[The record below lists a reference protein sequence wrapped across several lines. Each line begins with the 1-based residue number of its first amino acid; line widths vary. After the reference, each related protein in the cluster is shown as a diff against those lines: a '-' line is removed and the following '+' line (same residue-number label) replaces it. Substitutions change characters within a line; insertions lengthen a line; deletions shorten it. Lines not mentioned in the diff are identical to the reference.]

1 MDLFTEYQ
9 QINDLYEDGD
19 KDKENQARQKLI
31 QVLDEHEKNE
41 IPYNPIINHLIRKS
55 GLYPYIKLGT
65 ALWEDR
71 IVYEAFKVDI
81 GKNTPR
87 TFHRE
92 QSKILKLLLKGQN
105 IAISAPTSFGKSFII
120 DSFIAINNPDTIVL
134 IVPTIALMD
143 ETRRRLQNKF
153 SDRYKIIT
161 NTDITIS
168 SKNIFIFPQERAIN
182 YIEKVNSIDL
192 LIIDEFYKAS
202 ISFDEERAPA
212 LIRAIIKLSKQSK
225 QKYFL
230 APNISQINQNPF
242 TSGMEFIHLDYN
254 TVFLK
259 VLDLH
264 KQINATNTKEKLLLE
279 ILEKNNGKTLIY
291 AGTYN
296 DIDKIVTAVIGT
308 DISKQNNLLTNFAK
322 WLRKNYSNDWV
333 LPKLIEIGF
342 GIHNGQLHRSLA
354 QIQIHLF
361 ELENGLQRIISTSSI
376 IEGVNTSAENVIIW
390 RNRNGQSNLND
401 FTYKNIIGRSGRM
414 FRHFIGNI
422 FLLDSPPAAVQ
433 TELNLE
439 LPTALI
445 NDIDS
450 EYKSEYVKK
459 EQITQFNK
467 FETDMISMLGEE
479 KYEKLKKEHTLNT
492 IDTNII
498 LKIVNEIYNS
508 PNDWKYIK
516 CLNSDNVSMWDN
528 ALYKIIQLLPGA
540 WDTRYSNLV
549 KLIKILSK
557 NWIKPLSILLEEI
570 KMIPLDITDFFKL
583 ERNIAFKLTSLL
595 QDINTLYQLI
605 TDDISIDISPFI
617 AKTSHAFLPKIVYQL
632 EEYGLPRM
640 ISKQIN
646 NAKLIDLENNEQ
658 EINDVIQTFLE
669 LGIEQIKTIHTLDE
683 FDKYIVQYFYD
694 GIKINKE

>member
-1 MDLFTEYQ
+1 MDLFTAYQ
-9 QINDLYEDGD
+9 EINNLYESENGN
-19 KDKENQARQKLI
+19 KDEARQKLI
-31 QVLDEHEKNE
+31 QVLDEHQKNN
-41 IPYNPIINHLIRKS
+41 IPYNPIINHLIRQS
-55 GLYPYIKLGT
+55 GLYPYIKLDT
-65 ALWEDR
+65 ASWEDR

-81 GKNTPR
+81 GKNTPK

-92 QSKILKLLLKGQN
+92 QSKILKLLLKGQS

-120 DSFIAINNPDTIVL
+120 DSFIAIKKTDTVVL

-161 NTDITIS
+161 NTDISIS
-168 SKNIFIFPQERAIN
+168 SKSIFIFPQERAIN
-182 YIEKVNSIDL
+182 YIDKINSIDL

-230 APNISQINQNPF
+230 APNISHINQNPF
-242 TSGMEFIHLDYN
+242 TDGMECIYLDYN

-264 KQINATNTKEKLLLE
+264 KKINTTKTKEKLLLE
-279 ILEKNNGKTLIY
+279 ILEKNLGKTLIY
-291 AGTYN
+291 AGTYS
-296 DIDKIVTAVIGT
+296 DIDKIVNTVIKT
-308 DISKQNNLLTNFAK
+308 DISTQNILLTNFAE

-422 FLLDSPPAAVQ
+422 FLLDSPPDAVQ

-450 EYKSEYVKK
+450 EYKFEYVRK
-459 EQITQFNK
+459 EQIAQFNK
-467 FETDMISMLGEE
+467 FETEMISMLGEE
-479 KYEKLKKEHTLNT
+479 KYEKLKKEYTLNI

-498 LKIVNEIYNS
+498 LKIATEIYNS
-508 PNDWKYIK
+508 PNDWKHIK
-516 CLNSDNVSMWDN
+516 SLNSDNVSMWDN
-528 ALYKIIQLLPGA
+528 ALYKIIQLLPGT
-540 WDTRYSNLV
+540 WDTKHGNIV
-549 KLIKILSK
+549 QFIKILSR
-557 NWIKPLSILLEEI
+557 NWSKPLSILLKEI
-570 KMIPLDITDFFKL
+570 KKIPLDISDFFKL

-683 FDKYIVQYFYD
+683 FDKYILQYFYD

>member
-1 MDLFTEYQ
+1 MDLFTAYQ
-9 QINDLYEDGD
+9 QINDLYESENGN
-19 KDKENQARQKLI
+19 KDEARQKLI
-31 QVLDEHEKNE
+31 QVLDEHEKKE
-41 IPYNPIINHLIRKS
+41 IPYNPIVNHLIRQS
-55 GLYPYIKLGT
+55 GLYPYIKLDT
-65 ALWEDR
+65 ASWEDR
-71 IVYEAFKVDI
+71 IVYEAFKVDV
-81 GKNTPR
+81 GKNTPK

-92 QSKILKLLLKGQN
+92 QSKILKLLLKGQS

-120 DSFIAINNPDTIVL
+120 DSFIAIKKPDTVVL

-161 NTDITIS
+161 NTDISIS
-168 SKNIFIFPQERAIN
+168 SKSIFIFPQERAIN
-182 YIEKVNSIDL
+182 YIDKINSIDL

-230 APNISQINQNPF
+230 APNISHINQNPF
-242 TSGMEFIHLDYN
+242 TDGMECIYLDYN

-264 KQINATNTKEKLLLE
+264 KKINTTKTKEKLLLE
-279 ILEKNNGKTLIY
+279 ILEKNLGKTLIY
-291 AGTYN
+291 AGTYS
-296 DIDKIVTAVIGT
+296 DIDKIVNTVIKT
-308 DISKQNNLLTNFAK
+308 DISTQNILLTNFAE

-422 FLLDSPPAAVQ
+422 FLLDSPPDAVQ

-450 EYKSEYVKK
+450 EYKFEYVRK
-459 EQITQFNK
+459 EQIAQFNK
-467 FETDMISMLGEE
+467 FETEMISMLGEE
-479 KYEKLKKEHTLNT
+479 KYEKLKKEYTLNI

-498 LKIVNEIYNS
+498 LKIATEIYNS
-508 PNDWKYIK
+508 PNDWKHIK
-516 CLNSDNVSMWDN
+516 SLNSDNVSMWDN
-528 ALYKIIQLLPGA
+528 ALYKIIQLLPGT
-540 WDTRYSNLV
+540 WDTKHGNIV
-549 KLIKILSK
+549 QFIKILSR
-557 NWIKPLSILLEEI
+557 NWSKPLSILLKEI
-570 KMIPLDITDFFKL
+570 KKIPLDISDFFKL

-669 LGIEQIKTIHTLDE
+669 LGIKQIKTIHTLDE
-683 FDKYIVQYFYD
+683 FDKYIIQYFYD

>member
-1 MDLFTEYQ
+1 MDLFTAYQ
-9 QINDLYEDGD
+9 QINDLYEEGN
-19 KDKENQARQKLI
+19 KENEARQKLI
-31 QVLDEHEKNE
+31 QVLDEHEKNQ

-55 GLYPYIKLGT
+55 GLYPYIKLDT

-81 GKNTPR
+81 GKKEPAPL
-87 TFHRE
+87 HIE
-92 QSKILKLLLKGQN
+92 QSRILKLLLKGQS

-120 DSFIAINNPDTIVL
+120 DSFIAVNHPDTVVL

-168 SKNIFIFPQERAIN
+168 SKTIFIFPQERAVN
-182 YIEKVNSIDL
+182 YIDKINSIDL

-212 LIRAIIKLSKQSK
+212 LMRAIIKLSKQSK

-230 APNISQINQNPF
+230 APNISHINQNPF
-242 TSGMEFIHLDYN
+242 TDGMECIYLNYN

-264 KQINATNTKEKLLLE
+264 KKIDTTKTKEKLLLE
-279 ILEKNNGKTLIY
+279 ILEKNLGKTLIY
-291 AGTYN
+291 AGTYS
-296 DIDKIVTAVIGT
+296 DIDKIVNTVIKT
-308 DISKQNNLLTNFAK
+308 DISTQNILLTNFAE

-342 GIHNGQLHRSLA
+342 GIHNGQLHRALA
-354 QIQIHLF
+354 QIQIYLF
-361 ELENGLQRIISTSSI
+361 GLENGLQRIISTSSI

-390 RNRNGQSNLND
+390 RNKNGRNYLND

-422 FLLDSPPAAVQ
+422 FLLDRPPTTVQ

-445 NDIDS
+445 NDIDIEVGS
-450 EYKSEYVKK
+450 DYVKK
-459 EQITQFNK
+459 EQMEQFNK
-467 FETDMISMLGEE
+467 YETDMISILGKE
-479 KYEKLKKEHTLNT
+479 KYEKLKKEYTLNI
-492 IDTNII
+492 IDTKII
-498 LKIVNEIYNS
+498 LKIVTEIYHF
-508 PNDWKYIK
+508 PNDWKHIK
-516 CLNSDNVSMWDN
+516 CLNSDNISRWDN
-528 ALYKIIQLLPGA
+528 ILYKIIKLLPGT
-540 WDTRYSNLV
+540 WDTKHGNIV
-549 KLIKILSK
+549 QFIKILSR
-557 NWIKPLSILLEEI
+557 NWSTSLSNLLVEI
-570 KMIPLDITDFFKL
+570 KTIPLDISDFFKL

-605 TDDISIDISPFI
+605 TNDATIDISPFI
-617 AKTSHAFLPKIVYQL
+617 AKTSHVFLPKIVYQL

-640 ISKQIN
+640 ISKKIN
-646 NAKLIDLENNEQ
+646 NAKLLDLENNDQ
-658 EINDVIQTFLE
+658 EINDVIHAFLDI
-669 LGIEQIKTIHTLDE
+669 GIEQIKTIPTLDE
-683 FDKYIVQYFYD
+683 FDKYIIQYFYD

>member
-1 MDLFTEYQ
+1 MDLFTAYQ
-9 QINDLYEDGD
+9 QINDLYEEGN
-19 KDKENQARQKLI
+19 KENEARQKLI
-31 QVLDEHEKNE
+31 QVLDEHEKNQ

-55 GLYPYIKLGT
+55 GLYPYIKLDT

-81 GKNTPR
+81 GKKEPASL
-87 TFHRE
+87 HIE
-92 QSKILKLLLKGQN
+92 QSRILKLLLKGQS

-120 DSFIAINNPDTIVL
+120 DSFIAVKHPDTVVL

-161 NTDITIS
+161 NTDITIA
-168 SKNIFIFPQERAIN
+168 SKNIFIFPQERAVN
-182 YIEKVNSIDL
+182 YIDKINSIDL

-230 APNISQINQNPF
+230 APNISHINQNPF
-242 TSGMEFIHLDYN
+242 TDGMECIYLDYN

-264 KQINATNTKEKLLLE
+264 KQINETNTKEKLLLE

-308 DISKQNNLLTNFAK
+308 DISKQNNLLINFAK
-322 WLRKNYSNDWV
+322 WLCKNYSNDWV

-342 GIHNGQLHRSLA
+342 GIHNGQLHRALA
-354 QIQIHLF
+354 QIQIYLF
-361 ELENGLQRIISTSSI
+361 GLENGLQRIISTSSI

-390 RNRNGQSNLND
+390 RNKNGRNYLND

-422 FLLDSPPAAVQ
+422 FLLDRPPTTVQ

-445 NDIDS
+445 NDIDI

-498 LKIVNEIYNS
+498 LKIVTEIYNA
-508 PNDWKYIK
+508 PNDWKHIK
-516 CLNSDNVSMWDN
+516 CLNSDNVSIWDN
-528 ALYKIIQLLPGA
+528 ALYKIIQLLPGT
-540 WDTRYSNLV
+540 WDTKHANIV
-549 KLIKILSK
+549 KFIKILSK

-570 KMIPLDITDFFKL
+570 KKIPLDISDFFKL
-583 ERNIAFKLTSLL
+583 ERNVAFKLTSLL
-595 QDINTLYQLI
+595 QDINTLYQLL
-605 TDDISIDISPFI
+605 TDDATIDISPFI

-683 FDKYIVQYFYD
+683 FDKYILQYFYD